1 MPTFIETGHAKNVAN
16 LQGLIAFCESYAA
29 AYSPSKENLQL
40 VNLKKLHIDA
50 TKALDAIIEKATAY
64 SAAVATRQNSFANVK
79 QLFTKIVNAF
89 SVTEASA
96 QSIESVKALNKKIQG
111 TRTQKK
117 TNTTASSESGS
128 TPDSKTI
135 STSQQSYDNVVEHL
149 SKIISI
155 LSNEPSYKP
164 NETDLQVNSL
174 TELLKTMQDSN
185 KSINIAYAEVSNARI
200 ARNELFYDSNTSLY
214 NTAMEVKKYIKSVF
228 GAASPQFKQVSGI
241 KFSNYV

>member
-1 MPTFIETGHAKNVAN
+1 M
-16 LQGLIAFCESYAA
+16 
-29 AYSPSKENLQL
+29 
-40 VNLKKLHIDA
+40 
-50 TKALDAIIEKATAY
+50 
-64 SAAVATRQNSFANVK
+64 
-79 QLFTKIVNAF
+79 
-89 SVTEASA
+89 
-96 QSIESVKALNKKIQG
+96 NKKIQG

-117 TNTTASSESGS
+117 TNTTASSESSS